1 MLLPVA
7 MVAWPQLPA
16 PYDDTLL
23 LFTVHFGVWK
33 PQTLLWVDVGM
44 SGAVT
49 MLYLGHC
56 CHCV

>member
-1 MLLPVA
+1 

-44 SGAVT
+44 SGGVESCYT

-56 CHCV
+56 YHFV